1 MKETDLRGV
10 KEIAKIFLAMKPM
23 TTEMSP
29 AIVQHPFTNTGYFPY
44 RTVDGNLRI
53 INIMTPQGFNEW
65 KEIMSEKI
73 DRMTSVAQIFLY
85 VNKPYSMTFLKYV
98 KQYLSEQDFAETL
111 AECWVR
117 EEQPNMN
124 PNFTKAELTGM
135 FKRADKKHLMSET
148 GYRKWK
154 EMPERVTVY
163 RGVTGYNGKNIRAL
177 SWTMSCKTAKWFAG
191 RFKEQ
196 GKIYQA
202 EIDKKH
208 ILAYIDQRGE
218 SELIV
223 DPKYLKNVEMVE
235 DLSMNMTMRI

>member
-10 KEIAKIFLAMKPM
+10 KEIAKIFLAMKPI

-29 AIVQHPFTNTGYFPY
+29 TIIKHPFSDTGFAILNVKNGIPCFADI
-44 RTVDGNLRI
+44 TTEDGFEKWR
-53 INIMTPQGFNEW
+53 
-65 KEIMSEKI
+65 KEKEACIENAS
-73 DRMTSVAQIFLY
+73 SVGEIFFY
-85 VNKPYSMTFLKYV
+85 VTKSYSMTFLKYV

-111 AECWVR
+111 AACWIR

-124 PNFTKAELTGM
+124 PNFTKAELTDM
-135 FKRADKKHLMSET
+135 FKRADKKYLMSET
-148 GYRKWK
+148 GYRKW
-154 EMPERVTVY
+154 EELPEILTVY

-177 SWTMSCKTAKWFAG
+177 SWTTSYKTAKWFAG
-191 RFKEQ
+191 RFEEQ

-218 SELIV
+218 SEAIV
-223 DPKYLKNVEMVE
+223 EPKYLKNVEMVE

>member
-1 MKETDLRGV
+1 
-10 KEIAKIFLAMKPM
+10 
-23 TTEMSP
+23 
-29 AIVQHPFTNTGYFPY
+29 
-44 RTVDGNLRI
+44 
-53 INIMTPQGFNEW
+53 
-65 KEIMSEKI
+65 
-73 DRMTSVAQIFLY
+73 
-85 VNKPYSMTFLKYV
+85 
-98 KQYLSEQDFAETL
+98 
-111 AECWVR
+111 
-117 EEQPNMN
+117 MN

-135 FKRADKKHLMSET
+135 FKGADKKHLMSET

-154 EMPERVTVY
+154 EMPEIVTVY

>member
-53 INIMTPQGFNEW
+53 INIMAPQGFNEW

-98 KQYLSEQDFAETL
+98 KQYLSKQDFAETL
-111 AECWVR
+111 AACWIR

-124 PNFTKAELTGM
+124 PNFTKAELTDM
-135 FKRADKKHLMSET
+135 FKRADKKYLMSET
-148 GYRKWK
+148 GYRKW
-154 EMPERVTVY
+154 EELPEILTVY

-177 SWTMSCKTAKWFAG
+177 SWTTSYKTAKWFAG
-191 RFKEQ
+191 RFEEQ

-218 SELIV
+218 SEVIV
-223 DPKYLKNVEMVE
+223 EPKYLKNVEIVE